1 MTRTLLL
8 CTVALLVAAC
18 TKSPDERIAEAA
30 IERATGGKAQVER
43 DGDKVTVQ
51 TEQGEVMI
59 SRGDAAALPADFP
72 KDVPLPQGYKVME
85 AMAMAG
91 NTVLAL
97 DAPGK
102 VPAVAAQARDGM
114 RAQGWKETT
123 AMEQSDDTR
132 IYVYE
137 KDGRT
142 ANLGFY
148 DNQQGGVRVG
158 VQLTGKQ

>member
-1 MTRTLLL
+1 MTRTVLL
-8 CTVALLVAAC
+8 CGLALFVVACA
-18 TKSPDERIAEAA
+18 KSPEERIAEAA
-30 IERATGGKAQVER
+30 IERATGGKAEVER
-43 DGDKVTVQ
+43 DGDQVTVK
-51 TEQGEVMI
+51 TGQGEMRI
-59 SRGDAAALPADFP
+59 SRGDAAILPPDFP
-72 KDVPLPQGYKVME
+72 KDLPLPHGYKVME
-85 AMAMAG
+85 SLAMAG

-102 VPAVAAQARDGM
+102 VPAVAAQARDAM
-114 RAQGWKETT
+114 RAHGWKETT

-137 KDGRT
+137 KDGRH

>member
-8 CTVALLVAAC
+8 CGLALLVVAC
-18 TKSPDERIAEAA
+18 AKSPQERIAEDA
-30 IERATGGKAQVER
+30 IERATGGQAQVEG
-43 DGDKVTVQ
+43 DGDKITVQ
-51 TEQGEVMI
+51 TEQGEVQI
-59 SRGDAAALPADFP
+59 TRGDAATLPVDFP
-72 KDVPLPQGYKVME
+72 KDVPLPQGYQVME
-85 AMAMAG
+85 SMAMAG
-91 NTVLAL
+91 TTVLAL

-102 VPAVAAQARDGM
+102 VPGVAAQARDAM

-137 KDGRT
+137 KDGRH

-158 VQLTGKQ
+158 VQLTQKQ

>member
-1 MTRTLLL
+1 MIRVLLL
-8 CTVALLVAAC
+8 CCLVVLAAAC
-18 TKSPDERIAEAA
+18 MKSPEERVAEAA

-43 DGDKVTVQ
+43 DGDQVTVK
-51 TEQGEVMI
+51 TEQGEVRI
-59 SRGDAAALPADFP
+59 TRGDAAALPTGFP
-72 KDVPLPQGYKVME
+72 NDVPLPQGYKVME
-85 AMAMAG
+85 SMAMAG

-102 VPAVAAQARDGM
+102 VPAVAAQARDAM

-123 AMEQSDDTR
+123 AMEQSDQTR
-132 IYVYE
+132 VYVYE

-142 ANLGFY
+142 ASLGFY